1 MMLIKKWITK
11 VVKLSDVVPQSNNPR
26 IIDPASLKGLK
37 ASLERFGYVEL
48 VVWNERTRHIISGHQ
63 RFAVLQQ
70 DGITEATMI
79 VVDMSLEDEMG
90 ASLTMNN
97 PMIEGEF
104 DEPVME
110 LLGQVESSAPEL
122 FKAVRMDELKVSLD
136 KNMDRNLRDSC
147 TSDSGDST
155 DWDTEC
161 PCCGNKW
168 KVDAKDIIV
177 VKGNV

>member
-1 MMLIKKWITK
+1 MLIKKWETR

-26 IIDPASLKGLK
+26 VIDLASLNGLR
-37 ASLERFGYVEL
+37 ASLGRFGYVEL

-70 DGITEATMI
+70 EGVIEAPMI
-79 VVDMSLEDEMG
+79 VVDMSVEEEMG

-110 LLGQVESSAPEL
+110 LLGQIEKSVPEL
-122 FKAVRMDELKVSLD
+122 FKAVRMEELRSSLD
-136 KNMDRNLRDSC
+136 KSMDRNLGDSD
-147 TSDSGDST
+147 TSDRGDDV

-168 KVDAKDIIV
+168 KINSSDILIQ
-177 VKGNV
+177 KGNV